1 MRIGSNPQKKERKI
15 TLSTHHRIV
24 IVVYI
29 PNEEGFYKDSFE
41 VFKACLDSLVYTINS
56 KAVITVVNNG
66 SHTKISDFLNQYLSE
81 NKIDTLISHNTN
93 IGKIDALIGA
103 GRGAREQYITLT
115 DADILFVPDW
125 QESVEEIFA
134 KFPNVGSVSPIPVQ
148 RSLYFGTSSVLKQV
162 LLGRIKFKLVPIP
175 ENFVGYN
182 RYLESINWN
191 LETKND
197 INWAV
202 IEKNGVKAT
211 IGSGHQ
217 VLTINRNVLFE
228 KTPTNPS
235 LTLVGGKSENNY
247 VDFPIDKAGKL
258 RLSTYNNYAFH
269 IGNKLESWMM
279 EVQKDTEK
287 NRKNSDTILETVK
300 PAPDLFN
307 SKLKNKW
314 FGFKKKI
321 IKKMFKFFFMRNKK
335 MGW

>member
-1 MRIGSNPQKKERKI
+1 MRIGTNPQKLEKKI
-15 TLSTHHRIV
+15 TLTTHHRIV

-41 VFKACLDSLVYTINS
+41 VFKMCLDSLVYTINS

-66 SHTKISDFLNQYLSE
+66 CHKKVYDFLNKYLAD

-103 GRGAREQYITLT
+103 ARGAREQYITLT
-115 DADILFVPDW
+115 DADILFVTNW
-125 QESVEEIFA
+125 QEKVEEIFA

-148 RSLYFGTSSVLKQV
+148 RSLYFGTSSVLKHI
-162 LLGRIKFKLVPIP
+162 LLGKIKFKLAPIP
-175 ENFVGYN
+175 ENFVDYN
-182 RYLESINWN
+182 RYMESINWN
-191 LETKND
+191 LETQDD

-202 IEKNGVKAT
+202 VEKKGVKAT
-211 IGSGHQ
+211 VGSGHQ
-217 VLTINRNVLFE
+217 VLTINRDILFD

-235 LTLVGGKSENNY
+235 LTLVGAKSENNY
-247 VDFPIDKAGKL
+247 VDFPIDKSGKL

-269 IGNKLESWMM
+269 IGNKLENWMI
-279 EVQKDTEK
+279 EVQKENEK
-287 NRKNSDTILETVK
+287 NIKNSDAILKIVK
-300 PAPDLFN
+300 PSPDLFN

-314 FGFKKKI
+314 YGLKKMI
-321 IKKMFKFFFMRNKK
+321 IKKTFNFFIMKNNT